1 MKITEQQISTAA
13 SILALGFVDDPIF
26 SYIFPESESRLQAL
40 TALFPLFVTD
50 GVQRGEVMIAP
61 EDQGVIV
68 WYPETTQVFDEQ
80 FQRQLEQVG
89 AIAFQYG
96 GSEAVQRLEQVGAK
110 VGMHKMSQP
119 HCEVLWLALVPEARG
134 KGIGGSLLSPVL
146 NYADTNQVGC
156 YLVSSNPRNL
166 TFYQRYNFQECL
178 PIQIDTLSLTAI
190 WREPMTN

>member
-1 MKITEQQISTAA
+1 MKITEKQISTAA
-13 SILALGFVDDPIF
+13 SILAQGFVDDPIF

-68 WYPETTQVFDEQ
+68 WYPPDIALFDEQ
-80 FQRQLEQVG
+80 FQAIQEQVG
-89 AIAFQYG
+89 AIALQYG
-96 GSEAVQRLEQVGAK
+96 GLEAAQRLEQVGAK

-146 NYADTNQVGC
+146 NYADINKVGC

-166 TFYQRYNFQECL
+166 TFYQRYNFQEVF
-178 PIQIDTLSLTAI
+178 PIQVDTLSLTGM
-190 WREPMTN
+190 WRESLTN